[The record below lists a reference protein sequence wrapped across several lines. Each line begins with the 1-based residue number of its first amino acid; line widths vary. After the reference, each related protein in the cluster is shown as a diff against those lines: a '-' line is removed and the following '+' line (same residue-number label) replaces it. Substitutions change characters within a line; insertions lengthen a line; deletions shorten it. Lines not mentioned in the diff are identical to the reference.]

1 MSCAVASPSSSL
13 SLIHIFKAELVQKID
28 IVANTVGNVA
38 NQQELLAKHLSDA
51 AASLE
56 MCIRDRLDTI
66 NSMTPIWKKRSSD
79 VSDED
84 YNEFYKSTFHDLSL
98 IHI

>member
-1 MSCAVASPSSSL
+1 M
-13 SLIHIFKAELVQKID
+13 QKID

-56 MCIRDRLDTI
+56 TGAADARAKAQAVKDGIAEAKGASAASRIPIMRLSSSRSATFPMPWPM
-66 NSMTPIWKKRSSD
+66 SPVAAPIWPTTWAR
-79 VSDED
+79 
-84 YNEFYKSTFHDLSL
+84 L
-98 IHI
+98 